1 MKHIG
6 VKELD
11 IAVKEL
17 YKQVSDIKTFV
28 DMEDEESWC
37 KEVKNEI
44 VGGTLQVFKCNKHY
58 VLCEHGYYPLRNTEC
73 ILVFNPQCDECRKA
87 GEQLAKLR
95 NVNLLCIMTFADDG
109 ISIKAEKLV

>member
-28 DMEDEESWC
+28 DMEDEESLC
-37 KEVKNEI
+37 KEVNNEI

-73 ILVFNPQCDECRKA
+73 ILVFNPQCDECRRA